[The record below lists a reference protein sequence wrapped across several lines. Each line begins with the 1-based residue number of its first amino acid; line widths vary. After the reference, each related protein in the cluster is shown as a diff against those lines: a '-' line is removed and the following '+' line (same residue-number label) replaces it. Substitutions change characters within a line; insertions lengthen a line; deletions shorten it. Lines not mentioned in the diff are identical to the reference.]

1 MVSVHSKNLEISNA
15 IQFRESVSEPANT
28 KIYLTFGKVE
38 PWPNDAAPP
47 QANSSVTTLYQVWD
61 NMIGGKLIT
70 GNDIHHVIRRIN
82 WTANTVY
89 DQYDHITSSLILFSA
104 NVDFY
109 VVTDEW
115 NVYKCISNNY
125 DSQSTVKPTS
135 VSTTSTSSTADG
147 YVWKFMYNISP
158 SERIKFTTSDYIPV
172 KKLSSNDNSLQWQ
185 VQENATEG
193 AINHIQVTNSG
204 LNYFVNSA
212 ISISITGDGTGAN
225 AFARVNTVS
234 NTIANVVIDSV
245 GSEYTYATVT
255 ITANTGSNASLRAI
269 ISPPN
274 GHGSD
279 ALRELGGANLM
290 LNPRLRGTET
300 GILSVANEYRQ
311 IALIEDP
318 TFFNQSNVASNT
330 VFSQLTTLTVN
341 GSSVE
346 YDEDEIV
353 YQGISISAS
362 TFSGRIAE
370 WDSSNSIMRLT
381 NVSGTPT
388 TDLLIGANTGAAR
401 FVDSVTNPTLKKYS
415 GNLLYIDNIKPIQ
428 RAVDQ
433 TEDFKIVLKF

>member
-1 MVSVHSKNLEISNA
+1 MVSVHSKNLEITNA
-15 IQFRESVSEPANT
+15 IQFRESVSEQSNT

-38 PWPNDAAPP
+38 PWSNDAAPP
-47 QANSSVTTLYQVWD
+47 QANSSVSTLYQVWD

-89 DQYDHITSSLILFSA
+89 DQYDSLTSSLILFSA
-104 NVDFY
+104 NVNFY
-109 VVTDEW
+109 VVTDEL

-125 DSQSTVKPTS
+125 SSRSSVKPTS

-193 AINHIQVTNSG
+193 AINHIQVTNGG

-212 ISISITGDGTGAN
+212 LSISITGDGTGAN

-255 ITANTGSNASLRAI
+255 LTSNTGSNASFRAI

-290 LNPRLRGTET
+290 INPRLRGTET
-300 GILSVANEYRQ
+300 GILSVANEFRQ
-311 IALIEDP
+311 ISLIEDP

-330 VFSQLTTLTVN
+330 VFSQLTSLTVN

-353 YQGISISAS
+353 YQGTSLSTS

-381 NVSGTPT
+381 SVTGNPT

-401 FVDSVTNPTLKKYS
+401 FVDSVTNPTLKRYS
-415 GNLLYIDNIKPIQ
+415 GNLLYIDNIEPIQ
-428 RAVDQ
+428 RAIDQ

>member
-1 MVSVHSKNLEISNA
+1 MVSVHSKNLEITNA
-15 IQFRESVSEPANT
+15 IQFRESVSEESNT

-38 PWPNDAAPP
+38 PWSNDAAPP
-47 QANSSVTTLYQVWD
+47 QANSSVSTLYQVWD

-89 DQYDHITSSLILFSA
+89 DQYDSLTSSLILFSA
-104 NVDFY
+104 NVNFY
-109 VVTDEW
+109 VVTDEL

-125 DSQSTVKPTS
+125 SSRSSVKPTS

-193 AINHIQVTNSG
+193 AINHIQVTNGG

-212 ISISITGDGTGAN
+212 LSISITGDGTGAN

-255 ITANTGSNASLRAI
+255 LTSNTGSNASFRAI

-290 LNPRLRGTET
+290 INPRLRGTET
-300 GILSVANEYRQ
+300 GILSVANEFRQ
-311 IALIEDP
+311 ISLIEDP

-330 VFSQLTTLTVN
+330 VFSQLTSLTVN

-353 YQGISISAS
+353 YQGTSLSTS

-381 NVSGTPT
+381 NVTGNPT

-401 FVDSVTNPTLKKYS
+401 FVDSVTNPTLKRYS
-415 GNLLYIDNIKPIQ
+415 GNLLYIDNIEPIQ

-433 TEDFKIVLKF
+433 TEDFKIILKF

>member
-1 MVSVHSKNLEISNA
+1 MVSVHSKNLEITNA
-15 IQFRESVSEPANT
+15 IQFRESVSEQSNT

-38 PWPNDAAPP
+38 PWPNDAAPL

-82 WTANTVY
+82 WTSNTVY
-89 DQYDHITSSLILFSA
+89 DQYDHCTCSLMLFSA
-104 NVDFY
+104 NVNFY

-125 DSQSTVKPTS
+125 GSPSTVKPTS

-193 AINHIQVTNSG
+193 AINHIQVTNG
-204 LNYFVNSA
+204 GINYFVNSA
-212 ISISITGDGTGAN
+212 ISITITGDGTGAN

-234 NTIANVVIDSV
+234 NTIANVVIDAV
-245 GSEYTYATVT
+245 GSDYTYATVT

-269 ISPPN
+269 ISPPG

-279 ALRELGGANLM
+279 ALRELGGANLVI
-290 LNPRLRGTET
+290 NPRLRGTES
-300 GILSVANEYRQ
+300 GILSVSNEYRQ

-330 VFSQLTTLTVN
+330 VFSQLTTLTLN

-346 YDEDEIV
+346 YNLDELV
-353 YQGISISAS
+353 YQGSSLSTS
-362 TFSGRIAE
+362 TFRGRIVE

-381 NVSGTPT
+381 NVFGTPT

-401 FVDSVTNPTLKKYS
+401 FVDSVTNPTLKRYS

>member
-1 MVSVHSKNLEISNA
+1 MVSVHSKNLEITNA
-15 IQFRESVSEPANT
+15 IQFRESVSEQSNT

-38 PWPNDAAPP
+38 PWSNDAAPP
-47 QANSSVTTLYQVWD
+47 QANSSVSTLYQVWD

-89 DQYDHITSSLILFSA
+89 NQYDSLTSSLILFSA
-104 NVDFY
+104 NVNFY
-109 VVTDEW
+109 VVTDEL

-125 DSQSTVKPTS
+125 SSRSTVKPTS

-193 AINHIQVTNSG
+193 AINHIQVTNGG

-212 ISISITGDGTGAN
+212 LSISITGDGTGAN

-255 ITANTGSNASLRAI
+255 LTSNTGSNASFRAI

-290 LNPRLRGTET
+290 INPRLRGTET
-300 GILSVANEYRQ
+300 GILSVANEFRQ
-311 IALIEDP
+311 ISLIEDP

-330 VFSQLTTLTVN
+330 VFSQLTSLTVN

-353 YQGISISAS
+353 YQGTSLSTS

-381 NVSGTPT
+381 NVTGNPT

-401 FVDSVTNPTLKKYS
+401 FVDSVTNPTLKRYS

-433 TEDFKIVLKF
+433 TEDFKIILKF

>member
-89 DQYDHITSSLILFSA
+89 DQYDHCTCSLILFSA

-125 DSQSTVKPTS
+125 DSRSTVKPTS

-401 FVDSVTNPTLKKYS
+401 FVDSVTNPTLKRYS

-433 TEDFKIVLKF
+433 TEDFKIILKF

>member
-1 MVSVHSKNLEISNA
+1 MVSVHSKNLEITNA
-15 IQFRESVSEPANT
+15 IQFRESVSEESNT

-38 PWPNDAAPP
+38 PWSNDAAPP
-47 QANSSVTTLYQVWD
+47 QANSSVSTLYQVWD

-89 DQYDHITSSLILFSA
+89 DQYDSLTSSLILFSA
-104 NVDFY
+104 NVNFY
-109 VVTDEW
+109 VVTDEL

-125 DSQSTVKPTS
+125 SSRSSVKPTS

-193 AINHIQVTNSG
+193 AINHIQVTNGG

-212 ISISITGDGTGAN
+212 LSISITGDGTGAN

-255 ITANTGSNASLRAI
+255 LTSNTGSNASFRAI

-290 LNPRLRGTET
+290 INPRLRGTET
-300 GILSVANEYRQ
+300 GILSVANEFRQ
-311 IALIEDP
+311 ISLIEDP

-330 VFSQLTTLTVN
+330 VFSQLTSLTVN

-353 YQGISISAS
+353 YQGTSLSTS

-381 NVSGTPT
+381 NVTGNPT

-401 FVDSVTNPTLKKYS
+401 FVDSVTNPTLKRYS
-415 GNLLYIDNIKPIQ
+415 GNLLYIDNIEPIQ
-428 RAVDQ
+428 RAIDQ